1 MKIIGINLSKKDL
14 TGVLINKTKK
24 NISNLRLSV

>member
-1 MKIIGINLSKKDL
+1 MKIIGINVSKKDL

-24 NISNLRLSV
+24 IFKFKA